1 MIKVNIFIFTL
12 FFASVAVALGSGQ
25 LMIENDIYFKALL
38 IYWFFSNLYF
48 HLRIT
53 SKSGNSSIDYGI
65 NYSVSIGIFAG
76 PLGLLIYEILH
87 RFTVYFNKKRTKTAD
102 PTEFIDTF
110 YNIGAFTLNNSIAYY
125 LFQHFYPSFQ
135 TIPFGFWILIFL
147 LVGVTA
153 LLSDIYLITIF
164 YFEGEIK
171 TRQDAINFIK
181 NRNLLDMGKLALT
194 NGLLLLFLQEQRWE
208 ILLCLFFL
216 NYLVSRSFV
225 HKAQNIKTKTE
236 RDQFEQ
242 MAYTDFLTGVYNRAY
257 MDKKMTELNASGEFI
272 GIVVCDIDKFKSIN
286 DNYNHAV
293 GDKVIQHFATT
304 LKSYLN
310 KEDLLFRS
318 GGEEFTLLLRNKS
331 YTQTVEMV
339 EKILRGVENSA
350 VMVEYKMEQS
360 SISYTASFGLYFYK
374 VSEHLPME
382 KGYIF
387 ADQLMLQS
395 KQLGKNRVSVKNGL
409 VD

>member
-1 MIKVNIFIFTL
+1 MMKVKVFIFTL
-12 FFASVAVALGSGQ
+12 FLASVTIAFGSGR

-38 IYWFFSNLYF
+38 MYWIFSNLYF

-65 NYSVSIGIFAG
+65 NYSLSIGIFAG
-76 PLGLLIYEILH
+76 PMGLLIYETLH

-110 YNIGAFTLNNSIAYY
+110 YNIGAFTLNYSIAFY
-125 LFQHFYPSFQ
+125 LFQHLYPSFH

-147 LVGVTA
+147 LVGITA
-153 LLSDIYLITIF
+153 LLSDIYLITLLF
-164 YFEGEIK
+164 FEGEIK
-171 TRQDAINFIK
+171 TRQDAINFIR

-208 ILLCLFFL
+208 ILLCLFIL

-225 HKAQNIKTKTE
+225 FKAHNIKNKTE

-242 MAYTDFLTGVYNRAY
+242 MAYTDFLTGVFNRAY
-257 MDKKMTELNASGEFI
+257 MDKKMTELNATGEFI

-310 KEDLLFRS
+310 KDDLLFRS
-318 GGEEFTLLLRNKS
+318 GGEEFTLLLRDKS
-331 YTQTVEMV
+331 FVQSLEMIEKIRLGV
-339 EKILRGVENSA
+339 EKSVVE
-350 VMVEYKMEQS
+350 VEYKMEHQ
-360 SISYTASFGLYFYK
+360 SISYTASFGLYYYK
-374 VSEHLPME
+374 VNEHLPME